1 MSIDTLLASL
11 RRNEQGSFM
20 CNLREERERLNRT
33 LAVIDETAPTL
44 KAECD
49 TYEARWRAHLE
60 KHRYLLES
68 REGVELSLSQI
79 TDLISLYEAAHGDEA
94 PEEARPEPEPRP
106 DPTPAQPADEFN
118 LWAACPECGSENG
131 PHVPGCGED
140 TTARRAL
147 RAEEDLRLLQFIDP
161 RRSHDRPADIEAR
174 NRRARRAWG
183 YPEKGAKTQIWP
195 VLDAL
200 AAAWGL
206 GNLLAVLGITDTE
219 WCDARKKTRRRAHPQ
234 ISMEDLREISGL
246 VQHMNPDVAGKR
258 GQSGLAN
265 ANIAG
270 LVKWLDAGVSPR
282 VVSVATLISTNT
294 LRRIMS
300 SRCETCGVP
309 PIRTSWSPDV
319 QLPFCSQQCHDRHLD
334 KLTSPVPQP
343 APPEPDGGV
352 RAVEALL
359 LAGKPDI
366 SDVVLKT
373 VNSRPGRNW
382 TVTEVA
388 RAAGKQ
394 DGVQLVKHKAVRQ
407 VEHTLDDLAQA
418 GRILKQK
425 KGGRGRTYRS
435 LAAIGV
441 GARRG
446 PQRTTFTKKKKKEAA
461 E

>member
-106 DPTPAQPADEFN
+106 G
-118 LWAACPECGSENG
+118 L
-131 PHVPGCGED
+131 GEL
-140 TTARRAL
+140 APQA
-147 RAEEDLRLLQFIDP
+147 EDLRLLQFIDP

-219 WCDARKKTRRRAHPQ
+219 WCDARKKTRRRAHHHPQ

-352 RAVEALL
+352 LAVEALL

-366 SDVVLKT
+366 SDAVLKT